1 MDLNKSLGHGM
12 GKCAHFS
19 SNGVLWKVKVIPLI
33 FLYLNVL
40 IIIEGATK
48 LIEDIKRKL
57 SQVFEMKYIQQ
68 WQYCLV
74 LDVCRENTKILITQS
89 KYIKELLQMFN
100 MDEFKAVCNPLQH
113 NIILNNGGDIKVVDG
128 TLYQ

>member
-1 MDLNKSLGHGM
+1 
-12 GKCAHFS
+12 
-19 SNGVLWKVKVIPLI
+19 VIPLI